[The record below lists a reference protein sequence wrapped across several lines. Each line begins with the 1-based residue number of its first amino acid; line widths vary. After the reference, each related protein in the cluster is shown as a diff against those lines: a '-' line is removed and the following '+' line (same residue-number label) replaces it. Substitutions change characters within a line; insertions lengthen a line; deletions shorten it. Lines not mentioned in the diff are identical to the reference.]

1 MILLSTAFFVALRP
15 ECSIARKPL
24 TSHRTPS
31 AIMAHLRLLLVC
43 LYFEQLAGVLLKDK
57 PPPRPSWRETMGHP
71 ADPAFGTTRARLP
84 IVSDY
89 GDRRGPIDAVRYTAN
104 GNPWP
109 APAEATPSGEGG
121 GAWSSSSARWSGQ
134 EAVRGDGHRRYYDAG
149 WEEKDS
155 GWYGAA
161 LNVFASIVCRPRS
174 FLRFCTAVGSVSSLT
189 IWCRNCSCVL

>member
-1 MILLSTAFFVALRP
+1 MIVGRISMIALSMVSPVALRP

-121 GAWSSSSARWSGQ
+121 GAGSSSARWSGH
-134 EAVRGDGHRRYYDAG
+134 EAARADGHRRYYDGG
-149 WEEKDS
+149 WQTKDS

-161 LNVFASIVCRPRS
+161 LNVFVSIVRRPCSFCAFAPHSDRS
-174 FLRFCTAVGSVSSLT
+174 A
-189 IWCRNCSCVL
+189 I